1 MINDVLEYP
10 STSSNRTWNRNLD
23 HMYLKRLRGS
33 LLRFVLKRP
42 AAITLGVVLMA
53 PSLWLLMQELPW
65 ETPAT
70 DGLGLVLGATGVAFL
85 LTGIGGRR
93 PDWIDPE

>member
-1 MINDVLEYP
+1 M
-10 STSSNRTWNRNLD
+10 S
-23 HMYLKRLRGS
+23 LKRLRGS
-33 LLRFVLKRP
+33 LLRSALKRP
-42 AAITLGVVLMA
+42 AAITLGLLLVS
-53 PSLWLLMQELPW
+53 PSAWLLAQDLPW

-85 LTGIGGRR
+85 LAGIGGRR